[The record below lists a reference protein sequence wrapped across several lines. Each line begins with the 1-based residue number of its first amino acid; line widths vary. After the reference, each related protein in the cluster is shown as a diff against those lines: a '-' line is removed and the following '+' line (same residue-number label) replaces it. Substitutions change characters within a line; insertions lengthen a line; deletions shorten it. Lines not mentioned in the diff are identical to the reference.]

1 MVAGAAQE
9 SWFFLVFHG
18 FPAGY
23 PQPRPGTESA
33 LEFPGLFAS
42 AEEFLSGRHAFKDE
56 KG

>member
-1 MVAGAAQE
+1 MVAVAAQE
-9 SWFFLVFHG
+9 CWFFLVFRA

-23 PQPRPGTESA
+23 PPPRPGTESA

-42 AEEFLSGRHAFKDE
+42 AGDFLSGRHAFKDE